1 MKWNNKYAGILLLCI
16 VAFAFV
22 AGDGIRIL
30 QYPPRSFHT
39 FRQSDCLAYTKTY
52 YQHNTGFFS
61 PACYNL
67 LGKDG
72 RVVSEFPVLYYLS
85 AKLCQLF
92 GFQYWIIRGLTVL
105 CYLAGLYYLFLCV
118 RMWIKRTI
126 PALFPVVILATSPFY
141 FYYAV
146 NFLPNVPAISFSFI
160 GLYYLLRYQETFTR
174 RYLLPATTFIVL
186 ATLLKPTD
194 GGLIWMAYIGVMAIS
209 YSKKKV
215 DTQQIL
221 LLIVSSVIVAAGI
234 VSWYLFVKN
243 YNNTYGNNINLQGV
257 YPIWDMTWND
267 IRLTFTERIMGL
279 WRDSFQHLV
288 LLLFLCGCMVVY
300 IVKWRSIDPFL
311 RTFTLMI
318 LLGSV
323 VYTILWYKA
332 YGDHDYY
339 QLILVIPA
347 VFVVTAALSYYSDS
361 ILLQTNKK
369 SQYATDIVLMAL
381 MIMSVYHNQS
391 VQIDRY
397 SDKNSSWYNANVY
410 EVEPYL
416 RKIGITKDD
425 IVLSVPDGSPNISLV
440 AFGNKGYAS
449 DLFGKNNYT
458 AAYGKKHGAKYM
470 IITNREYIHDSNY
483 IDYTTKLIGQYK
495 DIYIFDMR

>member
-1 MKWNNKYAGILLLCI
+1 
-16 VAFAFV
+16 
-22 AGDGIRIL
+22 
-30 QYPPRSFHT
+30 
-39 FRQSDCLAYTKTY
+39 
-52 YQHNTGFFS
+52 
-61 PACYNL
+61 
-67 LGKDG
+67 
-72 RVVSEFPVLYYLS
+72 
-85 AKLCQLF
+85 
-92 GFQYWIIRGLTVL
+92 
-105 CYLAGLYYLFLCV
+105 
-118 RMWIKRTI
+118 
-126 PALFPVVILATSPFY
+126 
-141 FYYAV
+141 
-146 NFLPNVPAISFSFI
+146 
-160 GLYYLLRYQETFTR
+160 
-174 RYLLPATTFIVL
+174 LLPATTFIVL

-194 GGLIWMAYIGVMAIS
+194 GGLIWIAYIGVMAIS

-347 VFVVTAALSYYSDS
+347 VFVVTAALSYNSDS

>member
-1 MKWNNKYAGILLLCI
+1 MKWNNKYAGIVLLCI

-22 AGDGIRIL
+22 AGDGIRII

-52 YQHNTGFFS
+52 YQHNKGLFS

-67 LGKDG
+67 IGKDG

-92 GFQYWIIRGLTVL
+92 GFQYWIIRGVTVL
-105 CYLAGLYYLFLCV
+105 CYLMGLFYLFLCA
-118 RMWIKRTI
+118 RMWLKRTI

-146 NFLPNVPAISFSFI
+146 NYLPNVPAISFSFI
-160 GLYYLLRYQETFTR
+160 GLYYLLRYQETSIR
-174 RYLLPATTFIVL
+174 RYLLPATAFMVL

-194 GGLIWMAYIGVMAIS
+194 GGLIWMAYTGVMAIS
-209 YSKKKV
+209 YWKKKV
-215 DTQQIL
+215 DTRQIL
-221 LLIVSSVIVAAGI
+221 SLTIGSVIIAAGI

-257 YPIWDMTWND
+257 YPIWEMTWND

-279 WRDSFQHLV
+279 WLDNFQHK
-288 LLLFLCGCMVVY
+288 LLLLLLCGCMVVY
-300 IVKWRSIDPFL
+300 VVKWRSINSFL
-311 RTFTLMI
+311 RTFTLFV

-347 VFVVTAALSYYSDS
+347 VFVVISALSSYNNNTVLKTS
-361 ILLQTNKK
+361 KK
-369 SQYATDIVLMAL
+369 SQYAANVVLIGL
-381 MIMSVYHNQS
+381 MIMSVYHNQYM
-391 VQIDRY
+391 QLDRY
-397 SDKNSSWYNANVY
+397 SDTNSSWNNANIY

-416 RKIGITKDD
+416 REIGITKDD

-440 AFGNKGYAS
+440 AFGNRGFTS
-449 DLFGKNNYT
+449 DLFGRNNYT
-458 AAYGKKHGAKYM
+458 PAYCKTNGAKYM
-470 IITNREYIHDSNY
+470 IITNREYVHDSNY

-495 DIYIFDMR
+495 DIYIFDIR